1 MKKEYAA
8 VPPSMAGM
16 ETFGF
21 SWMDFVTAIPAPLFL
36 VTSYKSN
43 GRPNA
48 CMQSWACFNGGPDG
62 FYAVLSSVSKTGHLY
77 QTVKERG
84 AAVLNFM
91 SADLYDR
98 CMATIQNNG
107 FDEDELAA
115 SGLTAEDASRVDA
128 PRVKECFL
136 NLECRLLWEKEMKEG
151 SDHVLMCLEAV
162 NVCID
167 ERYLDEA
174 AQGRYGENGYLYN
187 VHYPVN
193 PEKFEGK
200 SHDWI
205 AVLKKYRDIGEY

>member
-1 MKKEYAA
+1 
-8 VPPSMAGM
+8 
-16 ETFGF
+16 
-21 SWMDFVTAIPAPLFL
+21 
-36 VTSYKSN
+36 
-43 GRPNA
+43 
-48 CMQSWACFNGGPDG
+48 MQSWACFNGGSDG
-62 FYAVLSSVSKTGHLY
+62 FYAILSSVNKTGHLY
-77 QTVKERG
+77 RTIKEKG

-91 SADLYDR
+91 SADFYDR

-107 FDEDELAA
+107 FDEDEIAA
-115 SGLTAEDASRVDA
+115 SGLTAEAASCVDA

-136 NLECRLLWEKEMKEG
+136 NLECRFLWEKEIKEG

-167 ERYLDEA
+167 EQYLDEDV
-174 AQGRYGENGYLYN
+174 QGRYGANGYLYN

-205 AVLKKYRDIGEY
+205 AVLKKYRDMGEY